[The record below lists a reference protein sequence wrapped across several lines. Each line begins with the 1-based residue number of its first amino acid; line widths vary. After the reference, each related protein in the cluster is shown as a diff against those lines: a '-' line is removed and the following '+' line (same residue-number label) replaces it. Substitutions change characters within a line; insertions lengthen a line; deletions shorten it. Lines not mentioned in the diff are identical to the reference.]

1 LRSGRLISGVS
12 DMARA
17 RNIKPGFFK
26 NDQLAECQPLSRI
39 LFAGLWCEADREGR
53 LEDRPKRLK
62 AEYLAYD
69 NCDVDELLTE
79 LEQHGFIIR
88 YVFEGKPF
96 ISIPNFSK
104 HQNPHVREP
113 ASSIPA
119 PDMHSASTGSDPVQA
134 QCSHSSGPADSPFL
148 IPDSKPLAQPA
159 ERRVENLPTGFDRFW
174 SAYPRHQGRKAAS
187 KAFAKLKPDAGL
199 LEAMLTAVKRQQ
211 QTEQWQRDGGQY
223 VPHAAT
229 WLNGRRWED
238 EIAITPDG
246 ALSHPPRDVDSD
258 LLRRAI

>member
-1 LRSGRLISGVS
+1 
-12 DMARA
+12 MARA

-26 NDQLAECQPLSRI
+26 NDRLAECQPLARI
-39 LFAGLWCEADREGR
+39 LFSGLWCEADREGR

-79 LEQHGFIIR
+79 LEQRGFIIR
-88 YVFEGKPF
+88 YVIDGAPY
-96 ISIPNFSK
+96 IAIPAFKK

-119 PDMHSASTGSDPVQA
+119 PDMHSACTGIDPVQA
-134 QCSHSSGPADSPFL
+134 QCSHSSGPADSPSL
-148 IPDSKPLAQPA
+148 IPDSPIQKKPLAQPA
-159 ERRVENLPTGFDRFW
+159 ERRVENPTVEFDRFW
-174 SAYPRHQGRKAAS
+174 AAYPRHAGKRAAM
-187 KAFAKLKPDAGL
+187 KAFAKLKPDGEL
-199 LEAMLTAVKRQQ
+199 LGRMLAAVKRQQ
-211 QTEQWQRDGGQY
+211 QTDQWQRDGGQY
-223 VPHAAT
+223 IPHAAT

-238 EIAITPDG
+238 EVPMDLGDSGDSRAEN
-246 ALSHPPRDVDSD
+246 SD

>member
-1 LRSGRLISGVS
+1 
-12 DMARA
+12 MARA

-26 NDQLAECQPLSRI
+26 NDRLAECQPLARI

-69 NCDVDELLTE
+69 NCDVDELLCE
-79 LEQHGFIIR
+79 LEQRGFIIR
-88 YVFEGKPF
+88 YVIEGTRY
-96 ISIPNFSK
+96 IAIPAFNK

-119 PDMHSASTGSDPVQA
+119 PHMHSARTGSDTVQA
-134 QCSHSSGPADSPFL
+134 QCLHSSGPADSPSL
-148 IPDSKPLAQPA
+148 IPDSPIHNKPLAQPA
-159 ERRVENLPTGFDRFW
+159 ARRVENPPAEFEQFW
-174 SAYPRHQGRKAAS
+174 DAYPRHVGKQAAA
-187 KAFAKLKPDAGL
+187 KVFAKLAPDDEL
-199 LEAMLTAVKRQQ
+199 LGMMLAAVKRQRQ
-211 QTEQWQRDGGQY
+211 SEQWLRDGGQY

-238 EIAITPDG
+238 EIPLAASQPHETGRTASGTDSSDMLRMAI
-246 ALSHPPRDVDSD
+246 
-258 LLRRAI
+258 